1 MKKIFLALMAVA
13 GLATCAQAQ
22 TTYNMN
28 VRLNDGTVVTYAAD
42 DVAEVTF
49 DEAEQPYNILTEE
62 FIPDAVLRD
71 YIKTN
76 IANGEDV
83 YTNIQAASYNG
94 AININQLR
102 VFDFKGLEFFTNLQ
116 ELYCSGINIQTID
129 ISALKNLRVFDA
141 SSCQFLTSLT
151 TGEMEKMEDFKN
163 QLPSSLKSLKVI
175 SLKYED
181 LPLSKFTQLE
191 TLMADMNKLSTIDLH
206 NFSTLKEVSL
216 SGNQLTTVNL
226 SGCENLK
233 GLILSYN
240 TNLASLDITGC
251 NSIERLYVQN
261 TKLTDLDFAPIASTL
276 HELNVSSNGMTS
288 LDVSQCTELTYLEC
302 QSNNLT
308 TAMDFSN
315 NTKLTDLRIESNQVP
330 SVNLKNCNQLQ
341 TLNCY
346 DNEALTSLILP
357 DDQSH
362 MTLLNAFSIPN
373 VTELNVGN
381 MTAVEWFSVY
391 VTGLTRIDIS
401 NVNHNAKGI
410 YLYYNENLRQIKVWS
425 DFDLNN
431 PPSNVFKDDTASYVY
446 EFTEE

>member
-1 MKKIFLALMAVA
+1 
-13 GLATCAQAQ
+13 
-22 TTYNMN
+22 
-28 VRLNDGTVVTYAAD
+28 
-42 DVAEVTF
+42 
-49 DEAEQPYNILTEE
+49 
-62 FIPDAVLRD
+62 
-71 YIKTN
+71 
-76 IANGEDV
+76 
-83 YTNIQAASYNG
+83 
-94 AININQLR
+94 
-102 VFDFKGLEFFTNLQ
+102 
-116 ELYCSGINIQTID
+116 
-129 ISALKNLRVFDA
+129 
-141 SSCQFLTSLT
+141 
-151 TGEMEKMEDFKN
+151 
-163 QLPSSLKSLKVI
+163 
-175 SLKYED
+175 
-181 LPLSKFTQLE
+181 
-191 TLMADMNKLSTIDLH
+191 
-206 NFSTLKEVSL
+206 
-216 SGNQLTTVNL
+216 
-226 SGCENLK
+226 
-233 GLILSYN
+233 
-240 TNLASLDITGC
+240 
-251 NSIERLYVQN
+251 
-261 TKLTDLDFAPIASTL
+261 
-276 HELNVSSNGMTS
+276 MTS

-308 TAMDFSN
+308 QAMDFSN

-431 PPSNVFKDDTASYVY
+431 PPTNVFKDDTAEFVY
-446 EFTEE
+446 EFTED